1 MQRGR
6 GKQAKPMQQCNA
18 RLCHINKIQ
27 RNYLELH
34 LVDKG
39 SVDGYLE
46 IWAKLFH
53 EQTHLFVQNSYRMW
67 DFLLM
72 TCMRIL
78 IPLFSACTCYFQ
90 NYNINLCYLD
100 GKEKAE
106 YRGKGRTGKKQC
118 TVDSLY
124 LEHPLSRT
132 SLYVEL
138 KSQSLCLG
146 CNMFLS
152 LYLEL
157 SLSRTNSLI
166 PCEFEIER
174 VSCT

>member
-39 SVDGYLE
+39 SVDGYSE

-67 DFLLM
+67 DLLM

-90 NYNINLCYLD
+90 NYNINICYLD

-118 TVDSLY
+118 SVVVEDYIIKSRHEWIHCNTI
-124 LEHPLSRT
+124 LEESYPNII
-132 SLYVEL
+132 
-138 KSQSLCLG
+138 LC
-146 CNMFLS
+146 
-152 LYLEL
+152 Y
-157 SLSRTNSLI
+157 LI
-166 PCEFEIER
+166 PYNL
-174 VSCT
+174 